1 MGKGHNFYGG
11 LSAEHLKQF
20 IERLERLDEEK
31 KNISADMKEV
41 FAEAKG
47 AGFDTKV
54 MRQIL
59 KIRKMDDTEREEFEY
74 LIDTYKS
81 ALGMTPDLFD
91 EDDNPAIKENEE
103 SEEEDDTVV
112 RIKTSA
118 GEVETDIK
126 TLDKLASRGLKAL
139 KAVGDI
145 KAFGDKVRK
154 IAKENGMSEQNIHA
168 VFVAKA
174 SEIQQKT
181 KLPFDDVL
189 AAMKGEDNA

>member
-11 LSAEHLKQF
+11 LAAEHLRQF
-20 IERLERLDEEK
+20 IERLERLHEEK

-41 FAEAKG
+41 FAEAKS

-91 EDDNPAIKENEE
+91 EDDNLAIKENEDP
-103 SEEEDDTVV
+103 EEEDDTVV

-118 GEVETDIK
+118 GEVETDIS
-126 TLDKLASRGLKAL
+126 TLSRLASRGSKAL
-139 KAVGDI
+139 KAVEDI

-154 IAKENGMSEQNIHA
+154 IAKENGISEQNIHA

-189 AAMKGEDNA
+189 AAMKGEESA